1 MSTIQLSDELLN
13 DIQNVLAKHDPAT
26 EDAGISIQY
35 LAALTGFILSQFP
48 NHSLDEKKNILQHLH
63 DFSLHVLTDSVQ
75 EEKQPEN
82 NAFGVWKPE

>member
-13 DIQNVLAKHDPAT
+13 DIQDVLHKHDPAT

-48 NHSLDEKKNILQHLH
+48 NHNLEQKKQILQHLH
-63 DFSLHVLTDSVQ
+63 DFSVHVLEDSSP
-75 EEKQPEN
+75 EEKAPAN
-82 NAFGVWKPE
+82 DAFGVWKPE